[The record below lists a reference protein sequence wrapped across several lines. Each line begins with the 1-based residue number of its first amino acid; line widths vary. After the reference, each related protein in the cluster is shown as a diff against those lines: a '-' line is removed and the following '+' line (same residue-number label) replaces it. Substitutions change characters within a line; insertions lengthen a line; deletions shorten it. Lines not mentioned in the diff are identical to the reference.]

1 MAKSVEDF
9 SADVTV
15 KPNYRILPNY
25 IFPPKF
31 KVREELFGDRFDH
44 FETHWGHTWTNFA
57 PFGHSQY
64 WVRIVTVQLTSFAA
78 R

>member
-9 SADVTV
+9 SADVMV

-31 KVREELFGDRFDH
+31 KIREELFGDRFDH
-44 FETHWGHTWTNFA
+44 FETH
-57 PFGHSQY
+57 
-64 WVRIVTVQLTSFAA
+64 
-78 R
+78 